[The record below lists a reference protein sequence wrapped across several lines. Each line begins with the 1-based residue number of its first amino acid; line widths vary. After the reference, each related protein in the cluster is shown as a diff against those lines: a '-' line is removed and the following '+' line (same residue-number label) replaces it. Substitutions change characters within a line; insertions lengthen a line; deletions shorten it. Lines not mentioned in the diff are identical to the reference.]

1 MYFENPAFTYSET
14 PVPAIH
20 RNYAGA
26 AGPPLL
32 SGFSGAFLV
41 SINGTGS
48 SYSAEAYLTRCGGYD
63 LFPIERA
70 TAMPLADLSQRYVK
84 LMRDI
89 QSGFD
94 RTLSRLPS
102 VFGVSRQTLYNWRA
116 GETPKPQHEQK
127 LVQVAA
133 AARVFSKVGFK
144 PTATMLDRTVADG
157 KSILTLL
164 AEGADGASTA
174 EALVRIVQRGLDAR
188 ARLEKALEGRPVRR
202 SEPSDFGAPAF
213 EEDI

>member
-1 MYFENPAFTYSET
+1 MLSRCGTSNMYFENPAITYSET

-32 SGFSGAFLV
+32 SGLSGAFLV

-70 TAMPLADLSQRYVK
+70 TAMPLVDLSQRYVK

-116 GETPKPQHEQK
+116 GETPNLSMSRSWFKLPPQLGCFLR
-127 LVQVAA
+127 LVSNLPQRCWTV
-133 AARVFSKVGFK
+133 RL
-144 PTATMLDRTVADG
+144 PTGSL
-157 KSILTLL
+157 
-164 AEGADGASTA
+164 
-174 EALVRIVQRGLDAR
+174 
-188 ARLEKALEGRPVRR
+188 
-202 SEPSDFGAPAF
+202 F
-213 EEDI
+213 